1 MRVALALAFTTF
13 LSMTVANAQNPCANG
28 QCKYQPG
35 RAVVRG
41 AVEMTTATAQGVAN
55 LLAREGRLRHPGGN
69 PYPYEGVGMGSTP
82 DQALRNCCYSGQRP
96 VADEGVAQGPNGRWF
111 ACRRYR

>member
-1 MRVALALAFTTF
+1 MMKFLLTVSAMF
-13 LSMTVANAQNPCANG
+13 LSLTVAHAQDCRNG
-28 QCKYQPG
+28 QCYFPG
-35 RAVVRG
+35 QRIVQA
-41 AVEMTTATAQGVAN
+41 TTATAQGVAN
-55 LLAREGRLRHPGGN
+55 IMAREGRMRHMGGN

-96 VADEGVAQGPNGRWF
+96 VADEGVAQGPNGKWF

>member
-1 MRVALALAFTTF
+1 MMKF
-13 LSMTVANAQNPCANG
+13 LLTVSAMLLSLTVAHAQDCRNG
-28 QCKYQPG
+28 QCYFPG
-35 RAVVRG
+35 QRIVQA
-41 AVEMTTATAQGVAN
+41 TTATAQGVAN
-55 LLAREGRLRHPGGN
+55 IMAREGRMRHMGGN

-96 VADEGVAQGPNGRWF
+96 VADEGVAQGPNGKWF